1 MSTTQIQGLGAQQ
14 SPAAREGPQG
24 NSPEQAAK
32 NRELL
37 KAIRTINEGGAV
49 GPSSEVRFSFDR
61 GTGQPLIRIVD
72 RVTNEVITQV
82 PPEVTL
88 RAAQILE
95 ELRSGGTLA

>member
-1 MSTTQIQGLGAQQ
+1 MSTTEIQGLSAQQ
-14 SPAAREGPQG
+14 SLSTREGPQG

-49 GPSSEVRFSFDR
+49 GPSSEVRFAFDR
-61 GTGQPLIRIVD
+61 ETGQPLIKIVD

-82 PPEVTL
+82 PREVTL
-88 RAAQILE
+88 RAAEILE
-95 ELRSGGTLA
+95 QLRNSRTPA